1 VTGERAVGR
10 WLTPLAATLS
20 ILDQSDWTW
29 LHEFEADLVDLA
41 TTELLGSARL
51 VRARRSAWFL
61 DLRRQL
67 AERHPASGDGDPV
80 RDAVR
85 QTLVQFV
92 CGFYDLDLRDAYG
105 PGHGALAMSAV
116 AEPVRRR
123 WAARLAAG
131 DLVGIAATESHGGS
145 RVQEITTSAR
155 INVWRRWTISGEKCW
170 MSRLVEASGIV
181 VFFRDPDG
189 HITAA
194 IIDADQ
200 TGIEREPL
208 QPSGLAGWSWG
219 ILRLHD
225 VTIDPDRDLLAGPRQ
240 GMALFRR
247 HFAAFR
253 PLVAATAIGTAAG
266 VHTMVADTLAAR
278 ARIGVLPRTRDNAL
292 IALGRVHAELYAAL
306 LSTMA
311 TSQLAAHRDP
321 QADLWARVGK
331 AYAVDTANRAV
342 ADLAPLVGAAGFQAT
357 SPIAKA
363 RHDLAG
369 LLYADGIHDSLYRSG
384 GISLLPGPTATATS
398 ISAGRHPPRAG
409 LDRAA

>member
-10 WLTPLAATLS
+10 WLAPLAATLP
-20 ILDQSDWTW
+20 ILERQDWTW
-29 LHEFEADLVDLA
+29 LHEFEADLVDLV
-41 TTELLGSARL
+41 TVELPGTAGA
-51 VRARRSAWFL
+51 VPARRSAWL
-61 DLRRQL
+61 LNLRRQL
-67 AERHPASGDGDPV
+67 ARRHPPTDGDPV

-85 QTLVQFV
+85 QTLVQVV

-105 PGHGALAMSAV
+105 PGHGAPILSAGT
-116 AEPVRRR
+116 EPVRRR

-131 DLVGIAATESHGGS
+131 ELVGIAATERHGGS

-155 INVWRRWTISGEKCW
+155 ITASRRWVISGEKCW
-170 MSRLVEASGIV
+170 VSRLVEASGIV

-200 TGIEREPL
+200 AGIEREPL

-219 ILRLHD
+219 ILRMHD
-225 VTIDPDRDLLAGPRQ
+225 VAIDPERDLLAGPGQ

-253 PLVAATAIGTAAG
+253 PLVAATALGTAAG
-266 VHTMVADTLAAR
+266 VHTMVADTVAAR
-278 ARIGVLPRTRDNAL
+278 ARIGVLPRVRDNAL

-306 LSTMA
+306 LSTVA
-311 TSQLAAHRDP
+311 TSNLAARGDRR
-321 QADLWARVGK
+321 ADLWARVGK
-331 AYAVDTANRAV
+331 AHAVDTANRAV

-363 RHDLAG
+363 RGDLAG

-384 GISLLPGPTATATS
+384 GLSLLPGPTATA
-398 ISAGRHPPRAG
+398 APMPARRHPARVDLG
-409 LDRAA
+409 RAA

>member
-1 VTGERAVGR
+1 VTSEGAVGR
-10 WLTPLAATLS
+10 WLALLAATLS
-20 ILDQSDWTW
+20 VLVQSDWTW

-41 TTELLGSARL
+41 TEELPGSARA
-51 VRARRSAWFL
+51 VPARSAWL
-61 DLRRQL
+61 LNLRRQL
-67 AERHPASGDGDPV
+67 AQRHPPASDGDPV

-105 PGHGALAMSAV
+105 PGHGKLALSAV
-116 AEPVRRR
+116 SEPVRRR
-123 WAARLAAG
+123 WAARLATG
-131 DLVGIAATESHGGS
+131 QLVGIAATERHGGS
-145 RVQEITTSAR
+145 RIQEITTSAR
-155 INVWRRWTISGEKCW
+155 ITASRRWAISGEKCW
-170 MSRLVEASGIV
+170 VSRLVEASGIV

-200 TGIEREPL
+200 AGIERESL

-225 VTIDPDRDLLAGPRQ
+225 VAIDPESDLLAGPGQ

-253 PLVAATAIGTAAG
+253 PLVAATALGAAAG
-266 VHTMVADTLAAR
+266 VHTMVTDMLAAR
-278 ARIGVLPRTRDNAL
+278 ARIGVLPRVRDNAL

-306 LSTMA
+306 LSTVA
-311 TSQLAAHRDP
+311 TSHLAARVDP
-321 QADLWARVGK
+321 RADLLARVGK
-331 AYAVDTANRAV
+331 AHAVDIANRAV

-363 RHDLAG
+363 RQDLAG

-384 GISLLPGPTATATS
+384 GLSLLPGPTATATL
-398 ISAGRHPPRAG
+398 ILAGRHSACVG
-409 LDRAA
+409 CRAA

>member
-1 VTGERAVGR
+1 VTSERAVGR
-10 WLTPLAATLS
+10 WLAPLAATLS
-20 ILDQSDWTW
+20 VLDQCDWAW
-29 LHEFEADLVDLA
+29 LHEFEANLRDLA
-41 TTELLGSARL
+41 AAELPGSAQAAP
-51 VRARRSAWFL
+51 ARRSPWL
-61 DLRRQL
+61 LNLRRQL
-67 AERHPASGDGDPV
+67 AQRHPPAGDGDPV

-105 PGHGALAMSAV
+105 PGHGAAILAAGT
-116 AEPVRRR
+116 EPVRRR

-131 DLVGIAATESHGGS
+131 ELVGIAATERHGGS
-145 RVQEITTSAR
+145 RVHEITTGAR
-155 INVWRRWTISGEKCW
+155 ITASRRWAIAGEKCW
-170 MSRLVEASGIV
+170 VSRLVEASGIV

-200 TGIEREPL
+200 AGIERESLP
-208 QPSGLAGWSWG
+208 PSGLAGWSWG

-225 VTIDPDRDLLAGPRQ
+225 VAIDPEGDLLAGPGE

-247 HFAAFR
+247 HFTGFR
-253 PLVAATAIGTAAG
+253 PLVAATALGTAAG

-278 ARIGVLPRTRDNAL
+278 ARIGVLPRVRDNAL
-292 IALGRVHAELYAAL
+292 IALGRVHAELCAAF
-306 LSTMA
+306 LSTLA
-311 TSQLAAHRDP
+311 TSHLAARGDLR
-321 QADLWARVGK
+321 ADLWARVGK

-357 SPIAKA
+357 NPIAKA
-363 RHDLAG
+363 RQDLAG

-384 GISLLPGPTATATS
+384 GISMLPGPTATATS
-398 ISAGRHPPRAG
+398 MSAGRHPPRVG